1 MAKNILKTKLEPMEK
16 AASKRGQR
24 KLDLRGTYANHEAV
38 KLPYEDGYAYTILL
52 GPYLCTT
59 KNLAQGLKEI
69 NRVMRPGGHVVGAVW
84 TRQGRDY
91 ERDKGLFY
99 FATKEF
105 TSAIRQGFN
114 VIEERPV
121 FSRPPDRQLV
131 AFHLEKPK

>member
-1 MAKNILKTKLEPMEK
+1 MGKNILKTKLEPMEK

-24 KLDLRGTYANHEAV
+24 KLDLRGKYADHDAA

-59 KNLAQGLKEI
+59 KSLSQGLSEVS
-69 NRVMRPGGHVVGAVW
+69 RVLRPGGHVVGAVW

-91 ERDKGLFY
+91 ERAKGLFY
-99 FATKEF
+99 FAAKELS
-105 TSAIRQGFN
+105 TALRKGYTI
-114 VIEERPV
+114 IEEKPV
-121 FSRPPDRQLV
+121 FSRPPDKQLV